1 MVVGKSYWPYPTNW
15 NNTVSGNEWSWSI
28 IILKCQWEQI

>member
-28 IILKCQWEQI
+28 